1 MWSKLLILLFLDN
14 ATALFFFIK
23 KKIIMCTYWFHFWI
37 WKTVFVLNEKHIH
50 FMLYTILSF
59 NNPRESK
66 YIIFSLKKFIIRNA
80 AHNVLKLLCAFIKK
94 PIKFN
99 HNLLYRLIWIISNQ
113 NYFKLNTNEDIIV
126 MISCNICIFSKF
138 KKLILI

>member
-1 MWSKLLILLFLDN
+1 
-14 ATALFFFIK
+14 
-23 KKIIMCTYWFHFWI
+23 
-37 WKTVFVLNEKHIH
+37 
-50 FMLYTILSF
+50 MLYTILSF

-66 YIIFSLKKFIIRNA
+66 YIIFSLKKFIIRIA

-94 PIKFN
+94 PITYN
-99 HNLLYRLIWIISNQ
+99 HNLLYKFILIISNQ